1 MKRDKVINY
10 SSKTATNDTIL
21 NTIVNNSDADKNLLA
36 GEIAVV
42 MTSDNEALYTLNH
55 NKTAL
60 IEYKPYYKIKAY
72 IDEQT
77 AGVMKNEEVTITF
90 ASNVG
95 NIPSNAKAIITFK
108 DEGIEPL
115 EILYDGVNLSYVAY
129 INPGLTYSVLGYA
142 IDGYTVSG
150 GLTDIVAVY
159 NVKRHATI
167 NYNQKKVIINLTSNN
182 GIPSNAQIDV
192 VYNSISHV
200 KQYDGSSTSL
210 VFNLPLNTSY
220 TVKPL
225 YIEKYAITSP
235 IEVSANN
242 NVEETHTISY
252 NQDKWSVIFKEHIE
266 ASNHI
271 FDWKPNDAGAN
282 LVWKYTYNGTEYS
295 GTTTFAF
302 TGATINNKQSYFYP
316 KDAVIAFTINSVSGY
331 SSTNLVEE
339 QTVNS
344 IKETVNTIQYK
355 ENSYFSIYI
364 DASVS
369 GPDAMITEGMDYNGT
384 SMKEFLSKIRR
395 CVIENVTS
403 ATTEEGTIPMA
414 NIRFLDNTNG
424 TLYATG
430 TSAPITAK
438 DVMVFFPE
446 YWYLGI
452 QDTSNTNKWE
462 CRFSNVEQEGYKF
475 SPAFLLGVYKA
486 SSVTGDGSG
495 SYGNSGTTQIYSVS
509 GGYRVTGVSNIN
521 FKAKAAARGDGFQII
536 DYEMHK
542 TIANLFYLKYKNT
555 NAQAKC
561 GAGPDIWSGR
571 TNGSTDA
578 LGMTDTTAD
587 ASSAG
592 PINNSNTGATFVNF
606 LGLEGAWGYVYENVE
621 GLETDDSL
629 WNITIPSKYKKNGG
643 GVRSVQ
649 AGTSDGWI
657 TKLAVG
663 EYMDVVPTAVGGSDT
678 TYFSDYYWSN
688 PGFCFFF
695 RSYDGADS
703 GGGVACAHAEVG
715 ASYAYYV
722 VGARLAFRGKIH
734 DLDNNIDLN

>member
-1 MKRDKVINY
+1 M
-10 SSKTATNDTIL
+10 
-21 NTIVNNSDADKNLLA
+21 
-36 GEIAVV
+36 
-42 MTSDNEALYTLNH
+42 
-55 NKTAL
+55 
-60 IEYKPYYKIKAY
+60 
-72 IDEQT
+72 
-77 AGVMKNEEVTITF
+77 
-90 ASNVG
+90 
-95 NIPSNAKAIITFK
+95 
-108 DEGIEPL
+108 
-115 EILYDGVNLSYVAY
+115 
-129 INPGLTYSVLGYA
+129 
-142 IDGYTVSG
+142 
-150 GLTDIVAVY
+150 
-159 NVKRHATI
+159 
-167 NYNQKKVIINLTSNN
+167 
-182 GIPSNAQIDV
+182 
-192 VYNSISHV
+192 
-200 KQYDGSSTSL
+200 
-210 VFNLPLNTSY
+210 PLNTSY

-235 IEVSANN
+235 IEVPANN

-316 KDAVIAFTINSVSGY
+316 KDAVTAFTINSVSGY

-355 ENSYFSIYI
+355 ENSYFSIHI

-446 YWYLGI
+446 HWYLGI

-509 GGYRVTGVSNIN
+509 GGYRVTGVSNTN

-542 TIANLFYLKYKNT
+542 TIVNLFYLKYKNT

-561 GAGPDIWSGR
+561 GAGPHIWSGR

-621 GLETDDSL
+621 GLEIEDKL
-629 WNITIPSKYKKNGG
+629 WNITIPSKYKKK
-643 GVRSVQ
+643 
-649 AGTSDGWI
+649 WWWC
-657 TKLAVG
+657 KK
-663 EYMDVVPTAVGGSDT
+663 
-678 TYFSDYYWSN
+678 
-688 PGFCFFF
+688 
-695 RSYDGADS
+695 
-703 GGGVACAHAEVG
+703 CA
-715 ASYAYYV
+715 SRY
-722 VGARLAFRGKIH
+722 K
-734 DLDNNIDLN
+734 

>member
-10 SSKTATNDTIL
+10 SSNTANSDTIKG
-21 NTIVNNSDADKNLLA
+21 TIVNNSDTDKNLLA

-55 NKTAL
+55 DKTEL

-95 NIPSNAKAIITFK
+95 NIPSNAKAVITFK

-115 EILYDGVNLSYVAY
+115 EVVYDGTNLSYVAY

-142 IDGYTVSG
+142 VDGYTVSG

-159 NVKRHATI
+159 NVKRHTTI
-167 NYNQKKVIINLTSNN
+167 NYNQKKVIVNLTANN

-192 VYNSISHV
+192 VYNGSSHI
-200 KQYDGSSTSL
+200 KQYDGQSTSL
-210 VFNLPLNTSY
+210 IFNLPLNTAY

-225 YIEKYAITSP
+225 YVEKYAITSP
-235 IEVSANN
+235 IEVTANN

-252 NQDKWSVIFKEHIE
+252 NQDKYSVIFKEHIE

-271 FDWKPNDAGAN
+271 FEWKPNDAGAS
-282 LVWKYTYNGTEYS
+282 LTYKYSYNGTEYS

-302 TGATINNKQSYFYP
+302 TGTTIGNKQSYFYP
-316 KDAVIAFTINSVSGY
+316 KDAVITFTINSVSGY
-331 SSTNLVEE
+331 SSTSSVEE
-339 QTVNS
+339 QTSGS

-364 DASVS
+364 DTSVS
-369 GPDAMITEGMDYNGT
+369 GPDAMVTEGMDYEGT
-384 SMKEFLSKIRR
+384 SMKEFISKIRR
-395 CVIENVTS
+395 CVIEDVTS

-414 NIRFLDNTNG
+414 NIKFLNDANG
-424 TLYATG
+424 TLYASG
-430 TSAPITAK
+430 TSAPITVK

-462 CRFSNVEQEGYKF
+462 YRFSNVEQDGYNY

-509 GGYRVTGVSNIN
+509 GGYRVTGVSNTN

-555 NAQAKC
+555 NAQAIC
-561 GAGPDIWSGR
+561 GAGPHVYSGR

-578 LGMTDTTAD
+578 LGMTDTTSD

-621 GLETDDSL
+621 GLEIEDRL
-629 WNITIPSKYKKNGG
+629 WNISIPSKYKKDGG
-643 GVRSVQ
+643 GKRSVQ

-657 TKLAVG
+657 TKLAAG
-663 EYMDVVPTAVGGSDT
+663 EKMDVVPTNVGGSDS
-678 TYFSDYYWSN
+678 TYFSDYYWQNS
-688 PGFCFFF
+688 GSRVFF
-695 RSYDGADS
+695 RSCDS
-703 GGGVACAHAEVG
+703 AFSYGGVACAG
-715 ASYAYYV
+715 ASHGASSSNSY

>member
-1 MKRDKVINY
+1 M
-10 SSKTATNDTIL
+10 
-21 NTIVNNSDADKNLLA
+21 
-36 GEIAVV
+36 
-42 MTSDNEALYTLNH
+42 
-55 NKTAL
+55 
-60 IEYKPYYKIKAY
+60 
-72 IDEQT
+72 
-77 AGVMKNEEVTITF
+77 
-90 ASNVG
+90 
-95 NIPSNAKAIITFK
+95 
-108 DEGIEPL
+108 
-115 EILYDGVNLSYVAY
+115 
-129 INPGLTYSVLGYA
+129 
-142 IDGYTVSG
+142 
-150 GLTDIVAVY
+150 
-159 NVKRHATI
+159 
-167 NYNQKKVIINLTSNN
+167 
-182 GIPSNAQIDV
+182 
-192 VYNSISHV
+192 
-200 KQYDGSSTSL
+200 
-210 VFNLPLNTSY
+210 
-220 TVKPL
+220 
-225 YIEKYAITSP
+225 
-235 IEVSANN
+235 
-242 NVEETHTISY
+242 
-252 NQDKWSVIFKEHIE
+252 
-266 ASNHI
+266 
-271 FDWKPNDAGAN
+271 
-282 LVWKYTYNGTEYS
+282 WKYTYNGTEYS

-430 TSAPITAK
+430 TSAPITTK

-446 YWYLGI
+446 HWYLGI

-509 GGYRVTGVSNIN
+509 GGYRVTGVSNTN

-561 GAGPDIWSGR
+561 GAGPHIWSGR

-592 PINNSNTGATFVNF
+592 PINNSNTGVKEIALKINANDKI
-606 LGLEGAWGYVYENVE
+606 L
-621 GLETDDSL
+621 S
-629 WNITIPSKYKKNGG
+629 
-643 GVRSVQ
+643 Q
-649 AGTSDGWI
+649 TSDGLLSTLSLAKVVSPATGMASQYQLVGKDGTTVLGVTIDIPKDQFLKSAEFIASATEADKSIDASVVIGDPYLKFVFQTTGTDTTTYISVKKLVDIYVAGNGINI
-657 TKLAVG
+657 TSNTVSVKIDASGEAFLTVGTGGLKLSGVQTAIN
-663 EYMDVVPTAVGGSDT
+663 TAVTTEKNRAEGIENSLRTDVDSKVSGITASDT
-678 TYFSDYYWSN
+678 SITVDNTTTTN
-688 PGFCFFF
+688 PKLKVTL
-695 RSYDGADS
+695 SQTDGN
-703 GGGVACAHAEVG
+703 
-715 ASYAYYV
+715 
-722 VGARLAFRGKIH
+722 RLALNADG
-734 DLDNNIDLN
+734 LYVTNTIDCGTF

>member
-21 NTIVNNSDADKNLLA
+21 NTIVKNSDTDKNLLA

-55 NKTAL
+55 DKTAL

-72 IDEQT
+72 VDEQINDVKELFDFFSIYVDT
-77 AGVMKNEEVTITF
+77 THSGTD
-90 ASNVG
+90 
-95 NIPSNAKAIITFK
+95 AIIT
-108 DEGIEPL
+108 EGL
-115 EILYDGVNLSYVAY
+115 
-129 INPGLTYSVLGYA
+129 
-142 IDGYTVSG
+142 
-150 GLTDIVAVY
+150 
-159 NVKRHATI
+159 
-167 NYNQKKVIINLTSNN
+167 NY
-182 GIPSNAQIDV
+182 G
-192 VYNSISHV
+192 
-200 KQYDGSSTSL
+200 
-210 VFNLPLNTSY
+210 
-220 TVKPL
+220 
-225 YIEKYAITSP
+225 
-235 IEVSANN
+235 
-242 NVEETHTISY
+242 
-252 NQDKWSVIFKEHIE
+252 
-266 ASNHI
+266 
-271 FDWKPNDAGAN
+271 
-282 LVWKYTYNGTEYS
+282 
-295 GTTTFAF
+295 
-302 TGATINNKQSYFYP
+302 
-316 KDAVIAFTINSVSGY
+316 GY
-331 SSTNLVEE
+331 S
-339 QTVNS
+339 
-344 IKETVNTIQYK
+344 
-355 ENSYFSIYI
+355 
-364 DASVS
+364 
-369 GPDAMITEGMDYNGT
+369 
-384 SMKEFLSKIRR
+384 MKKFLQKIRR
-395 CVIENVTS
+395 CIIENVS
-403 ATTEEGTIPMA
+403 SVTTDEGVIPMA
-414 NIRFLDNTNG
+414 NIKFLDDADG

-430 TSAPITAK
+430 QTAPITTK

-452 QDTSNTNKWE
+452 EDDTNPNKWE
-462 CRFSNVEQEGYKF
+462 YRFSNVEQDGYNY
-475 SPAFLLGVYKA
+475 SPAFLLGAYKA

-495 SYGNSGTTQIYSVS
+495 SYGNNGTTQIYSVS
-509 GGYRVTGVSNIN
+509 GGYRVTGVSNTN
-521 FKAKAAARGDGFQII
+521 FKTKAAARGDGFQII

-542 TIANLFYLKYKNT
+542 TIANLFYLKYKST

-561 GAGPDIWSGR
+561 GAGPHIWSGR

-621 GLETDDSL
+621 GLEIEDRL

-657 TKLAVG
+657 IKLAAG

-688 PGFCFFF
+688 TGSRVLF
-695 RSYDGADS
+695 RSCGSAFSD
-703 GGGVACAHAEVG
+703 GGVAFAHALTD
-715 ASYAYYV
+715 ASATGSN